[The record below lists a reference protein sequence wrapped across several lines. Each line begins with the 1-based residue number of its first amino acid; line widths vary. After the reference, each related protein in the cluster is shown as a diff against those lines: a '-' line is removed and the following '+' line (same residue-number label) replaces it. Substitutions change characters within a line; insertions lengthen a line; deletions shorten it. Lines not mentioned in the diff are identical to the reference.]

1 MLESAG
7 FGQVNEFNRVVFIGI
22 IGMIAFPTSVNLKS
36 CPEI

>member
-1 MLESAG
+1 MLDSAG

-22 IGMIAFPTSVNLKS
+22 ISLIAFPTSANLKP